1 MAFSIR
7 KYARPGDRIDPERA
21 NIPEAPGA
29 SWSPQYPGEVP
40 DRSNIPGETDLPVPP
55 PAHPGTRSLPTTELG
70 SAQRIMRI
78 YAPRDGNEDDPAR
91 FEQAPVSYE
100 ELRKATPA
108 LRTPLRPTPGYALA
122 DGARQP
128 SAEIAALGTTSSTN
142 EPAPGE

>member
-7 KYARPGDRIDPERA
+7 KYARPGDPRDVARA

-29 SWSPQYPGEVP
+29 SWSPQIPGQVP

-55 PAHPGTRSLPTTELG
+55 PSQPGVRNIPTTERG
-70 SAQRIMRI
+70 SAQHIMRI
-78 YAPRDGNEDDPAR
+78 FAPRNGNEDDPAR

-128 SAEIAALGTTSSTN
+128 SAEIAALGATSSTN